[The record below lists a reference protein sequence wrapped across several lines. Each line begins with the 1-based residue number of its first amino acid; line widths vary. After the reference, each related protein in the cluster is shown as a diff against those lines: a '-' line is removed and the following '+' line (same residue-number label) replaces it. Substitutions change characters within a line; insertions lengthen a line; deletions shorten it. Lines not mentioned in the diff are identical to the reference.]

1 MSIRERSIVRWLR
14 EKWAA
19 MFPGEVYILGSL
31 GVPVAGQGVTVLPT
45 LIQLS
50 SRAPNNID
58 QWRCRWSMLTAE
70 PGITLDHPDSTY
82 TVAHI
87 AAGTPP
93 GRRVLECVYTRVTD
107 GAEFSKQYFI
117 TVIDASKY
125 E

>member
-14 EKWAA
+14 EKWSL
-19 MFPGEVYILGSL
+19 MFPGQVYILNSL

-50 SRAPNNID
+50 SRAPNSSAE
-58 QWRCRWSMLTAE
+58 WRCRWSMLTAE
-70 PGITLDHPDSTY
+70 PGITLDHPGSTY
-82 TVAHI
+82 TVVHI

-107 GAEFSKQYFI
+107 DAEFSKQYFI